1 METYRIMKRFF
12 ALVLLGLASAGCT
25 QTSGAIMRGAS
36 DPPSPLAL
44 RPAPTGM
51 NVVTQSRSDSGLA
64 NVAVSDG
71 SGSEMS
77 VPLVAQVS
85 K

>member
-1 METYRIMKRFF
+1 MKRFR
-12 ALVLLGLASAGCT
+12 ALLLLCLASAGCT

-44 RPAPTGM
+44 RPAPAGM

-64 NVAVSDG
+64 NVAISDG
-71 SGSEMS
+71 SAAEMS